1 MANLSLKGLWIP
13 IEILTDK
20 NLSDKEKTILSIILF
35 LSKENNTCFCTNG
48 TISEL
53 LNISSKQVSKLI
65 NSLKAKGYIAVTMKY
80 KENSKQIETRTIKP
94 IQEMFNTST
103 SKVLYP
109 SPTIVPYPMEQK
121 VKDNKYIINNN
132 KNNNKGYC
140 NYEQRDYDKEGFD
153 WNSLYANNNF
163 TS

>member
-1 MANLSLKGLWIP
+1 MANLNLKGLWIP

-65 NSLKAKGYIAVTMKY
+65 NSLKAQGYIAVTMKY
-80 KENSKQIETRTIKP
+80 KENSK
-94 IQEMFNTST
+94 
-103 SKVLYP
+103 
-109 SPTIVPYPMEQK
+109 
-121 VKDNKYIINNN
+121 
-132 KNNNKGYC
+132 
-140 NYEQRDYDKEGFD
+140 
-153 WNSLYANNNF
+153 
-163 TS
+163 